1 MKKMNQEETYTLNV
15 DEWLTQ
21 THIDPTGLSS
31 FQRILLIVDGTLTK
45 ILETYLNEVI
55 QVVKISEKILSITQD
70 IVPLD
75 ICAGTEVMKRKI
87 LLQGETSQRNW
98 LYAEST
104 IVLDRIGEKF
114 REQLINSH
122 IPIGKLWLEHKT
134 ELFKEVIASAREP
147 ANDLSDYFNIQREDK
162 LIYRTYRV
170 YSKHQPIMM
179 ITEKFPESSFQGW
192 SNT

>member
-1 MKKMNQEETYTLNV
+1 MKKINQEETYTPNV
-15 DEWLTQ
+15 DDWLTQ

-31 FQRILLIVDGTLTK
+31 FQKILLIADGTLTK
-45 ILETYLNEVI
+45 ILETYINEVI
-55 QVVKISEKILSITQD
+55 QVVKISEKILSIKRD
-70 IVPLD
+70 IAPLE
-75 ICAGTEVMKRKI
+75 ICAGTEVMKRNI
-87 LLQGETSQRNW
+87 LLQGSTSHHNW

-104 IVLDRIGEKF
+104 IVLDRIGEQF

-134 ELFKEVIASAREP
+134 ELFKEVITSAREP

-170 YSKHQPIMM
+170 FSKHQPIMM
-179 ITEKFPESSFQGW
+179 ITEKFPESSFQDW
-192 SNT
+192 INT